1 MKKTIFCTALLWV
14 IALTGYAQS
23 FSVPKP
29 KGLQCGDMPSWPI
42 SHTKKTN
49 NIPNNTSSKNAQ
61 VSKPVTSVFLSPLLK
76 IWLMTEPAAGKEE
89 E

>member
-23 FSVPKP
+23 FSVPRP

-42 SHTKKTN
+42 AHTKKN
-49 NIPNNTSSKNAQ
+49 NTIPNSTTTKNAPA
-61 VSKPVTSVFLSPLLK
+61 SKPVTSVLLSPLLK
-76 IWLMTEPAAGKEE
+76 IWLMTEPAAGKDDE
-89 E
+89 